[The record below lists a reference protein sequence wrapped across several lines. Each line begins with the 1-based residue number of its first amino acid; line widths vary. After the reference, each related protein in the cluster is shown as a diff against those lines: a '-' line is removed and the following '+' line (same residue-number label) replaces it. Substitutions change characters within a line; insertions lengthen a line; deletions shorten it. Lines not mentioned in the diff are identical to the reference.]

1 MYIFAMPAL
10 GADMTSG
17 AVVDWLVKPG
27 ESVTR
32 GQIVCTVETDKGAI
46 DVECWESGTVAAL
59 VAPLQRKLPVGAPL
73 AYLAQGDESVE
84 AVAAAAL
91 ADGRER
97 EGREREGRE
106 QEGREG
112 EGPAGE
118 PVRAS
123 PVARRRARELGV
135 DLSGLAVAHPG
146 RALSLADVE
155 RAAETRAGET
165 RAGETRA
172 GETPET
178 ATSPDDRAAAMRR
191 SIATA
196 MARSKREI
204 PHYYLGTDI
213 IVERATAWLSARNAE
228 RPVDRRV
235 LFAALLFKAVALA
248 LREVPELNGTYVDGT
263 FRPGAGIH
271 PGIAVALRGGG
282 LIAPALHDADRLP
295 LDDGMRALADLLE
308 RARRGQLRGA
318 EIVDPTI
325 TITNLGDLGV
335 DTVYGVI
342 TPPQVAIVGL
352 GRVATKPWVIEGQV
366 VPARVLHTT
375 LSADHRVSDGMRGSR
390 FLATLDQLLQAP
402 EALE

>member
-106 QEGREG
+106 G

-155 RAAETRAGET
+155 RAAET

>member
-1 MYIFAMPAL
+1 
-10 GADMTSG
+10 
-17 AVVDWLVKPG
+17 G
-27 ESVTR
+27 EGR
-32 GQIVCTVETDKGAI
+32 EREGREREGREQEGR
-46 DVECWESGTVAAL
+46 EREG
-59 VAPLQRKLPVGAPL
+59 REREGRE
-73 AYLAQGDESVE
+73 GEGRE
-84 AVAAAAL
+84 GE
-91 ADGRER
+91 GRER

-155 RAAETRAGET
+155 RAAET

>member
-1 MYIFAMPAL
+1 M
-10 GADMTSG
+10 
-17 AVVDWLVKPG
+17 
-27 ESVTR
+27 
-32 GQIVCTVETDKGAI
+32 
-46 DVECWESGTVAAL
+46 
-59 VAPLQRKLPVGAPL
+59 
-73 AYLAQGDESVE
+73 
-84 AVAAAAL
+84 
-91 ADGRER
+91 
-97 EGREREGRE
+97 
-106 QEGREG
+106 
-112 EGPAGE
+112 
-118 PVRAS
+118 
-123 PVARRRARELGV
+123 